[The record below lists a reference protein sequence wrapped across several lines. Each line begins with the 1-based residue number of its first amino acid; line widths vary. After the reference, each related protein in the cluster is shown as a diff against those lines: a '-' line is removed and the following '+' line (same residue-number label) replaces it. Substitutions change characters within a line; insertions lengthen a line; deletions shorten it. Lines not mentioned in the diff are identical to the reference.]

1 MTKDR
6 LAIVRIVDDNDE
18 YRNSETFLLRMFG
31 YNVADYSSAL
41 DFLEKDDPAIPGCL
55 ILDVKMP
62 EMSGLEPQKVMTEK
76 ELGLPIIFLTG
87 HGDVEMAVNTLHRG
101 ASDFLLKPVAPER
114 LKESVARAIEADR
127 NNRAKKRI
135 QEEAKEKYNQLTE
148 REKDVCR
155 LVVKGL
161 LNKQIAIELGISEHT
176 VKVHRA
182 SIKYK
187 LQVQTPVD
195 LVNLVQQVN
204 AK

>member
-62 EMSGLEPQKVMTEK
+62 EMSGLELQKIMTEK

-114 LKESVARAIEADR
+114 LKESVARAIETDR
-127 NNRAKKRI
+127 SNRAKKRI

-155 LVVKGL
+155 LAVQGL

-195 LVNLVQQVN
+195 LVNLVQQVH
-204 AK
+204 AE

>member
-62 EMSGLEPQKVMTEK
+62 EMSGLELQKIMTEK
-76 ELGLPIIFLTG
+76 ELGLPTIFLTG

-114 LKESVARAIEADR
+114 LKELSLIH
-127 NNRAKKRI
+127 I
-135 QEEAKEKYNQLTE
+135 
-148 REKDVCR
+148 
-155 LVVKGL
+155 
-161 LNKQIAIELGISEHT
+161 
-176 VKVHRA
+176 
-182 SIKYK
+182 
-187 LQVQTPVD
+187 
-195 LVNLVQQVN
+195 
-204 AK
+204 

>member
-62 EMSGLEPQKVMTEK
+62 EMSGLELQKVMTEK

-176 VKVHRA
+176 VKVHRN
-182 SIKYK
+182 SEPNEG
-187 LQVQTPVD
+187 T
-195 LVNLVQQVN
+195 
-204 AK
+204 